1 MCNPALAIAAVSAGL
16 SIGGQVMQGQQQH
29 ANQAAAINAQNDATR
44 QAIAKQDQYQK
55 QSSAVLDNELTNYT
69 PQAQADTLAGAQT
82 AATNAVQQNT
92 PTAAQFGSLTTDNAP
107 KVIQNDSDTSIASR
121 IGKAAGYAANAGNL
135 SGYSGANSDLAR
147 GRKDA
152 ANQIGTIGGFSGV
165 QAGLLPG
172 AQAAA
177 VQNAYKPPSPLG
189 GLMSTLGGA
198 GLNLAGS
205 GNTAGLAGLFGKT
218 PIPGIANLPAG
229 WTSASSAPVLGGLY

>member
-1 MCNPALAIAAVSAGL
+1 MCDPVTIGLASAGL
-16 SIGGQVMQGQQQH
+16 AIGGQMIQGKQQH
-29 ANQAAAINAQNDATR
+29 DNQAAAINAQNDATR
-44 QAIAKQDQYQK
+44 AEIARQDSYQK
-55 QSSAVLDNELTNYT
+55 QSSAVLGDELQNYA
-69 PQAQADTLAGAQT
+69 PDKQADTLSNAQT

-121 IGKAAGYAANAGNL
+121 LGKAAGYAANAGNL

-152 ANQIGTIGGFSGV
+152 ANQIGTIGGLSGV

-205 GNTAGLAGLFGKT
+205 GNTAGLAGLFKNPFGA
-218 PIPGIANLPAG
+218 PGSLYGGVGASDLPRFA
-229 WTSASSAPVLGGLY
+229 